1 LFHCKQRPSKQTKE
15 KKTIASWQ
23 FSAIFVTEN
32 SPVSMHNRFLS
43 LLLLV
48 FSVLPAS
55 ASFAEAPS
63 TFTVVLDP
71 GHGGKDPGT
80 LGSGVREKD
89 IVLSVGLKL
98 EQLIKRQ
105 HPDVRVILTRSTDV
119 FIPLVQRAAMANKIK
134 ANLFISIHAD
144 HAETST
150 VKGASTFTLGISKT
164 GANLEIAKRENSVI
178 LLEDNYKQR
187 YEGFDPNSAESYIMF
202 DFMQNNNINQSIQ
215 FASTLQ
221 NKFIASGRK
230 DRGVRQD
237 VFWVLKATTMPSV
250 LVELG
255 FLSNPEECRF
265 LKSEEGRD
273 RMALNLLRGFS
284 DFKNN
289 YERKSTGSQSVARRS
304 AVSAFSDTGD
314 SAKDQSQNTDTATR
328 KRNAQNQVS
337 SPPETEKP
345 DLSESISTDSDIL
358 FKVQVTTC
366 SFKLPQNSKRL
377 KGLPLDYFM
386 EKNLY
391 KYTYGSFSNF
401 KDANRKRRELTK
413 SFPDAFV
420 IAFKNG
426 QKITVDDARTQ
437 TKQ

>member
-1 LFHCKQRPSKQTKE
+1 
-15 KKTIASWQ
+15 
-23 FSAIFVTEN
+23 
-32 SPVSMHNRFLS
+32 MHYRFFS

-48 FSVLPAS
+48 LTVLSVS
-55 ASFAEAPS
+55 ASFAEVPS

-98 EQLIKRQ
+98 EQLIRRQ

-119 FIPLVQRAAMANKIK
+119 FIPLVQRAAMANKVK

-144 HAETST
+144 HAETQT

-255 FLSNPEECRF
+255 FLSNAEECQF
-265 LKSEEGRD
+265 LKSEDGRD

-289 YERKSTGSQSVARRS
+289 YERKSTGNQSTTRRNT
-304 AVSAFSDTGD
+304 VSAFSDTGD
-314 SAKDQSQNTDTATR
+314 SAKNQSQNTDTATR
-328 KRNAQNQVS
+328 KRNTQNQVNG
-337 SPPETEKP
+337 SPEAESPE
-345 DLSESISTDSDIL
+345 LSESISTDADII
-358 FKVQVTTC
+358 FKIQVTTS
-366 SFKLPQNSKRL
+366 SFKFPQNSKKL
-377 KGLPLDYFM
+377 KGLTLDYFM
-386 EKNLY
+386 ENRLY
-391 KYTYGSFSNF
+391 KYTYGSFSSF
-401 KDANRKRRELTK
+401 KEANRKRRELK
-413 SFPDAFV
+413 ASFPDAFV

-426 QKITVDDARTQ
+426 QKIAVDDARAQ